1 MPVYSVINNKNLENV
16 LITVTRY
23 FGGILL
29 GKGGLTRAYSNSAKK
44 VIEEAEIYEIVSMK
58 NIKIV
63 CEYAIKDKVLFELDK
78 NNYKKEICFSEKI
91 EIIIEVPERDVDDF
105 TQNLIKVTD
114 NKILINILS

>member
-1 MPVYSVINNKNLENV
+1 
-16 LITVTRY
+16 
-23 FGGILL
+23 
-29 GKGGLTRAYSNSAKK
+29 
-44 VIEEAEIYEIVSMK
+44 MK

-78 NNYKKEICFSEKI
+78 KNYKKEICFSEKI